1 MFTGKVKVWQ
11 GKMTGRMIC
20 RFLALTDFASQHS
33 GERCGL
39 KNRDE
44 LSTESGNNAVRKGV
58 RSKTKK
64 RARSSPLGCFF
75 IGFALLTSF
84 TEIRR

>member
-1 MFTGKVKVWQ
+1 
-11 GKMTGRMIC
+11 MIC

-33 GERCGL
+33 GERCDL
-39 KNRDE
+39 KSKNE
-44 LSTESGNNAVRKGV
+44 LSTESGDNAVRKGV
-58 RSKTKK
+58 RGRTKK
-64 RARSSPLGCFF
+64 RARSSQLGCFF

>member
-1 MFTGKVKVWQ
+1 
-11 GKMTGRMIC
+11 MIC
-20 RFLALTDFASQHS
+20 RFLALTDFASQHC

-39 KNRDE
+39 KSRNE
-44 LSTESGNNAVRKGV
+44 LSTESGDKAVGKDV
-58 RSKTKK
+58 HNKTKK

>member
-1 MFTGKVKVWQ
+1 
-11 GKMTGRMIC
+11 MTGRMIC
-20 RFLALTDFASQHS
+20 RFLALTDFASHHS

-39 KNRDE
+39 KSGNE
-44 LSTESGNNAVRKGV
+44 LSTGSGNNTVRKDV
-58 RSKTKK
+58 HSREKK

-84 TEIRR
+84 TEIWR